1 MPDKIKFKIPYTK
14 TKRCFFETTG
24 ESMTQQH
31 FKEESEINNII
42 KKHDKNG
49 IIESVARGNARYGDF
64 SLVQDYK
71 SSLDTIRDANDN
83 FMEIPSEIRK
93 QFNNNAGEFFNFV
106 QDPNNQSE
114 LIKMGLA
121 TAIKT
126 PESATPVADKPS
138 SEVPSEDGHTAT
150 T

>member
-1 MPDKIKFKIPYTK
+1 MTDKIKFKIPYTK

-24 ESMTQQH
+24 PSLTQQH
-31 FKEESEINNII
+31 FKEETLINNII

-71 SSLDTIRDANDN
+71 TSLDTIRDANDN

-93 QFNNNAGEFFNFV
+93 KFNNNAGEFFNFV

-121 TAIKT
+121 TAST
-126 PESATPVADKPS
+126 TLESATPVADKPS
-138 SEVPSEDGHTAT
+138 SEVPSDDGHTAT

>member
-1 MPDKIKFKIPYTK
+1 MTDKIKFKIPYTK

-71 SSLDTIRDANDN
+71 SSLDTIREANDN

-114 LIKMGLA
+114 LIKMGL
-121 TAIKT
+121 TKT

-138 SEVPSEDGHTAT
+138 SEVPSEDGHTDT

>member
-93 QFNNNAGEFFNFV
+93 KFNNNAGEFFNFV
-106 QDPNNQSE
+106 QDPNNQPE

-121 TAIKT
+121 TAI
-126 PESATPVADKPS
+126 PQESATPVADKPS
-138 SEVPSEDGHTAT
+138 SEVPSGDGHTDT